1 MKVHD
6 FAYQVA
12 ARTIELMEEK
22 QHYKVS
28 DINKQ
33 DITHQIL
40 DEVDKLLVAAES
52 QAKKK

>member
-12 ARTIELMEEK
+12 ARTIDLLEEK

-28 DINKQ
+28 EENRKE
-33 DITHQIL
+33 IL
-40 DEVDKLLVAAES
+40 ALVHGEVDKLLDQS
-52 QAKKK
+52 L

>member
-12 ARTIELMEEK
+12 ARTIALLEEK

-28 DINKQ
+28 EEHRKE
-33 DITHQIL
+33 IL
-40 DEVDKLLVAAES
+40 ALIHGEVDTLLD
-52 QAKKK
+52 QAR

>member
-28 DINKQ
+28 DSNKQ
-33 DITHQIL
+33 DITQQIL
-40 DEVDKLLVAAES
+40 EEVDKLLVAAETPS
-52 QAKKK
+52 K

>member
-12 ARTIELMEEK
+12 QRTIALLEEK

-28 DINKQ
+28 EENKKE
-33 DITHQIL
+33 IL
-40 DEVDKLLVAAES
+40 RLLQDEVDELLDKS
-52 QAKKK
+52 L

>member
-12 ARTIELMEEK
+12 ARTIDLLEEK

-28 DINKQ
+28 GENRKE
-33 DITHQIL
+33 IL
-40 DEVDKLLVAAES
+40 ALVHEEVDKLLDKS
-52 QAKKK
+52 L